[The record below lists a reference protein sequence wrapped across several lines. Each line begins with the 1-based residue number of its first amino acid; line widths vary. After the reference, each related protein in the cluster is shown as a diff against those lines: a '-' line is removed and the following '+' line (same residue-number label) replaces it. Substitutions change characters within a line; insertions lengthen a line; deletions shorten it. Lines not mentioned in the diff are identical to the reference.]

1 MMETQDSIDIARL
14 QRVALGLEHEPSQSS
29 FFKPSELSNLP
40 QTQSTNSNHH
50 AAPSHGEDSATTD
63 RFHPETFSDAAHL
76 LDQIS
81 DPSLSK
87 QHETDPMNSTDNDN
101 NKTISV
107 SEPSPATMDPA
118 TAIPSD
124 TQVVSQSVYDSII
137 QKNGESMYDAEEN
150 GADGATLM
158 TLHEGDSGHIDL
170 LGGFDT
176 LRQDTNVSPEQDEES
191 NYDPT
196 ESSPLAY
203 HPEFFP
209 ESQRFL
215 TTTPGTAVKIH
226 RTPRTLTETPSLSRN
241 PLAGEIESSGGFMGL
256 SQLFRATQAPSSPLV
271 HGVQPEIPSDRP
283 SPNIPIQRA
292 RVVHNPS
299 SPLVHFARESSEPN
313 LNYMSMKESQSRRDK
328 TLGERLT
335 RSADNMQSDDPLD
348 QEFNKESSFVEN
360 ARRQRELDEEAAA
373 QFAALNAP
381 DAAEIWAPSPEG
393 MEVDNENAGAGSEEE
408 TEQEDE
414 IAPQVP
420 QSQELAHS
428 SEEDK
433 ENFNGPATPVT
444 GPSSAHD
451 RLSQALAIDSGPS
464 SRNDTV
470 PQSEAR
476 DTQPDSIEERV
487 QESHEDQYP
496 SRSSQ
501 VMVMDSQQ
509 SPLQS
514 PRPVNHQSCLQPQP
528 DEMELDPAPVTAENE
543 NKSPSQND
551 NRTSPSP
558 SHQADHPPDANATPR
573 QHDSGTDIIQNT
585 SSNEINR
592 PPSSNNSHEPQMTA
606 PPGNSSQA
614 DNGNK
619 SSSMPSRITETPVRP
634 RPTVSDM
641 AGLAG
646 IPETS
651 PNRAENNEW
660 EAQSNGDGMNNED
673 DDLPPM
679 FPVGSARRISQVR
692 GVQSRALSSPIKGL
706 QAQALQAQVLSSPSG
721 RQRRALT
728 DIASDCSPQVD
739 FKFGD
744 ISLDI
749 FTAEDEHFNSL
760 VIDGSPTR
768 PRKRRRG
775 NLGQSVDQSFNTSD
789 TAVPATPRALP
800 PKSTPPKTTEPIRE
814 SPAQQISTTPERQ
827 PKTAVRKRGRPPR
840 QDKNIWEIQ
849 NSPQQQIIRRRGRY
863 PKPPP
868 PPKAAVERPMSVESE
883 QIQKSS
889 QPAVIVYNS
898 QQTQSSQ
905 RILSSQNSQLSELTD
920 LDFDSE
926 DRLPSE
932 SNATNSPPTT
942 PRASTAPSD
951 KVEVAPTQVLAVW
964 QGQKRAY
971 YPGSCLGIP
980 PSHPDTKLYVKF
992 EDSAPVE
999 VIKSAVKRLEL
1010 RIGDGVKV
1018 EMRGVPKVT
1027 HIIRGFDNKLTKDD
1041 IARATENGYTPQTD
1055 IYGYSTLILG
1065 PKQRKSLPNGGLNKR
1080 ENLIKVPISQIYL
1093 DTILWNQLK
1102 DRHYSYQP
1110 EPAPQTVASHTH
1122 THAHTPSEK
1131 SSLPGSPSSR
1141 LPRSTQST
1149 GGVFADMAFAVSFKE
1164 DEASKNRIT
1173 KLITDNGGK
1182 ILNEGFTE
1190 LFEPAS
1196 ILPFDTPPRL
1206 HGKSTAG
1213 SHGLQLTPFAET
1225 MGFACLIAD
1234 TYSRREKYMQAL
1246 ALGLPCLSG
1255 RWIEDCVASGH
1266 VINWDIYLL
1275 PAGDSTYLNGATKSR
1290 MMIPTPPSESR
1301 LAETIGARP
1310 KMLTGKSVLIVTG
1323 RGKSEEKRK
1332 AYIFLTFALGASRVE
1347 RVPDLETVR
1356 AILEYQTQVSLP
1368 CKWDLIYVDDS
1379 DYASATSML
1388 TPKTRR
1394 VSQVHGKKRK
1404 FDMSDSTDDSKPIAM
1419 VVGNEFFCQSLI
1431 LGRLFAQR

>member
-1 MMETQDSIDIARL
+1 METQDSIDIARL

-29 FFKPSELSNLP
+29 FFKPSELSKLP

-50 AAPSHGEDSATTD
+50 ATPSHGEDSATAD
-63 RFHPETFSDAAHL
+63 RFHPEIFSDAADL
-76 LDQIS
+76 LDQLS
-81 DPSLSK
+81 DPSLMK
-87 QHETDPMNSTDNDN
+87 QHETDPMNSTSSEN

-118 TAIPSD
+118 TVIPSD

-137 QKNGESMYDAEEN
+137 QKNGESMYDASEN

-158 TLHEGDSGHIDL
+158 TLHKGDSGHIDL
-170 LGGFDT
+170 LDGFDT
-176 LRQDTNVSPEQDEES
+176 LQHDTNVSPEQDEGS

-196 ESSPLAY
+196 ESSPLPY

-215 TTTPGTAVKIH
+215 TATPGTAVKIN
-226 RTPRTLTETPSLSRN
+226 RTPRTLAETPSLSRN

-271 HGVQPEIPSDRP
+271 HGVQTEIPSDRP
-283 SPNIPIQRA
+283 SPNIPIQQA
-292 RVVHNPS
+292 RVIHNPS

-313 LNYMSMKESQSRRDK
+313 LNYISMKESQSRRDR

-335 RSADNMQSDDPLD
+335 RSADDMQSDDPLD

-360 ARRQRELDEEAAA
+360 ARRQRQLDEEAAA

-381 DAAEIWAPSPEG
+381 DGLDTWAPSPDG
-393 MEVDNENAGAGSEEE
+393 TDVHNENAGAGSEEE

-433 ENFNGPATPVT
+433 ENFNGPT
-444 GPSSAHD
+444 GPVIGHSSAHD
-451 RLSQALAIDSGPS
+451 RLSQALAIDSGSS
-464 SRNDTV
+464 SRNDTI

-476 DTQPDSIEERV
+476 TTQLDSMEERV
-487 QESHEDQYP
+487 PESHEDQYP

-509 SPLQS
+509 SPLPS
-514 PRPVNHQSCLQPQP
+514 PRPDNHQSDPQPQP
-528 DEMELDPAPVTAENE
+528 DEMELDPAPVNAENE
-543 NKSPSQND
+543 NKSPAQNHKR
-551 NRTSPSP
+551 NSPSP
-558 SHQADHPPDANATPR
+558 SQQAEHRPDANASPH
-573 QHDSGTDIIQNT
+573 QHDFGAEIIKNT

-592 PPSSNNSHEPQMTA
+592 PPSSNSHKPQMTA
-606 PPGNSSQA
+606 PLGNSSQTG
-614 DNGNK
+614 DGNK
-619 SSSMPSRITETPVRP
+619 SSSMPSRITETPVHP
-634 RPTVSDM
+634 RPTVDDM
-641 AGLAG
+641 AGLTS

-651 PNRAENNEW
+651 PNNTENNDW
-660 EAQSNGDGMNNED
+660 EAQSNADGMNNED

-679 FPVGSARRISQVR
+679 FPVGSAHRISQVR

-706 QAQALQAQVLSSPSG
+706 QAQAQAQVLSSPSG

-744 ISLDI
+744 ISFDI
-749 FTAEDEHFNSL
+749 FTAEDEQFNSL

-775 NLGQSVDQSFNTSD
+775 NLGQSLGPSFNTSD

-800 PKSTPPKTTEPIRE
+800 PKTTEPIRE
-814 SPAQQISTTPERQ
+814 SPVQQLSTTPEQQ

-840 QDKNIWEIQ
+840 QDKNIWEIE

-863 PKPPP
+863 PKQPV
-868 PPKAAVERPMSVESE
+868 PKAAAERPISVEKE

-889 QPAVIVYNS
+889 QPAVIIYNS
-898 QQTQSSQ
+898 QQTKSSQ
-905 RILSSQNSQLSELTD
+905 RILSSQNTQLSELTD
-920 LDFDSE
+920 LDYDSE

-942 PRASTAPSD
+942 PRAFTAPFE

-971 YPGSCLGIP
+971 YPGNCLGIP

-1010 RIGDGVKV
+1010 RVGDGVKV

-1041 IARATENGYTPQTD
+1041 IARATASGYTPQTD

-1065 PKQRKSLPNGGLNKR
+1065 PKQRKSLPSGGLNKR

-1102 DRHYSYQP
+1102 DRHFSYQP

-1131 SSLPGSPSSR
+1131 SSLPGSPSAR

-1164 DEASKNRIT
+1164 GEASKNRIT

-1182 ILNEGFTE
+1182 VLHDGFTE

-1213 SHGLQLTPFAET
+1213 SHGLQLTPFAES

-1255 RWIEDCVASGH
+1255 RWVEDCVAAGH
-1266 VINWDIYLL
+1266 VIDWEIYLL